1 MSPYRKLN
9 IAFFLVLFGLGIAD
23 VGCDVPW
30 WCYALP
36 VLLYVVRCVI
46 GSFILFDEFFMAVR
60 SSAKT
65 SAKQIALTFDDGP
78 LPGNTERVLAILE
91 EAGVKAAF
99 FCIGSRM
106 AVNESLLTKI
116 HQAGHIIG
124 NHSFYHQNT
133 FGFLSEEQVV
143 RELSDTDDNI
153 QRATGKAPRL
163 FRPPFGVTSPMIAK
177 AVARREY
184 LTIGWSIRSFDT
196 VIKDPA
202 KLYRRITARVKT
214 GDIVLFHD
222 HSETMLSI
230 LPSFIQFL
238 RQEGFEPV
246 RLDRLLN
253 ENAYR

>member
-9 IAFFLVLFGLGIAD
+9 IALPAVLFASGIAD
-23 VGCDVPW
+23 AWYDVPW

-36 VLLYVVRCVI
+36 VVLYGVRCAF
-46 GSFILFDEFFMAVR
+46 GSFILSDEFFMAVR
-60 SSAKT
+60 SNAKT
-65 SAKQIALTFDDGP
+65 SSRHVALTFDDGP

-99 FCIGSRM
+99 FCIGAHM
-106 AVNESLLTKI
+106 AANENLLIKI

-124 NHSFYHQNT
+124 NHSFHHQNT
-133 FGFLSEEQVV
+133 FGFLTEKQVAK
-143 RELSDTDDNI
+143 ELSDTDDCVL
-153 QRATGKAPRL
+153 RATGRSPRL
-163 FRPPFGVTSPMIAK
+163 FRPPFGVTSPMIAG

-202 KLYRRITARVKT
+202 KLYRRVTANVKN

-222 HSETMLSI
+222 YSETMLSI